1 MSILVYAAL
10 WTLPGISTDSPSTM
24 ARTTVY
30 PMFAMEERIE
40 CEPWFSRD
48 KFLHFTASAAL
59 IGLSHHIYAA
69 RLHGDTEQAGIFSV
83 SLTGLIAFSKELYDE
98 NQKGTFSWKDLFWD
112 GLGIAVGYFVFI
124 R

>member
-1 MSILVYAAL
+1 MGILVYAVL
-10 WTLPGISTDSPSTM
+10 CSLPGIASDIPCDPP
-24 ARTTVY
+24 RTTLDPVY
-30 PMFAMEERIE
+30 AMEKRNTS
-40 CEPWFSRD
+40 EPWFSRD

-59 IGLSHHIYAA
+59 IGLGHHIYAT
-69 RLHGDTEQAGIFSV
+69 RLHGDTQQAGVFSV

-112 GLGIAVGYFVFI
+112 GLGIAVGYLVFV